1 MKQMNTLGSI
11 ALCEICA
18 SVDFVELWQK
28 DGENYQ
34 RCINCGLV
42 RIFPQP
48 SDERLTRIYDEDYAC
63 IWGKDEQEIVF
74 KYLKHKLGL
83 LVLRPLLDFV
93 QRERGEKERGNL
105 LDIGAGSGMLM
116 ETAAELGYEA
126 YGVECGGAS
135 IKNLQRKFGRD
146 RIFAGWLE
154 AVDFESLGKT
164 DFFDAITMV
173 DVLEHS
179 RNPNLILDVANK
191 LLKTEGIVSCYVP
204 TTSSLA
210 AKLMGKRWDS
220 YCTMHTFSFSNENLR
235 TLFIQ
240 HGFDILSI
248 DSAPRFLTIEY
259 ARLVARHLLHGGIV
273 EKLLPVL
280 DIVPRF
286 LARIILPVYCGQVLI
301 IARKTRNLPV
311 EAHQTNMR

>member
-1 MKQMNTLGSI
+1 MKRVNTLK
-11 ALCEICA
+11 LMVPCEICA
-18 SVDFVELWQK
+18 NTNFVELWQK

-63 IWGKDEQEIVF
+63 IWGKDEQEMIF
-74 KYLKHKLGL
+74 KHLKRKLSL
-83 LVLRPLLDFV
+83 LVLRPLSKFV
-93 QRERGEKERGNL
+93 RRGRL

-116 ETAAELGYEA
+116 ETAAELEYET
-126 YGVECGGAS
+126 YGVEGGETS
-135 IKNLQRKFGRD
+135 VKNLQRKFGRD
-146 RIFAGWLE
+146 RVFGGWLE
-154 AVDFESLGKT
+154 AMDFESFGKT
-164 DFFDAITMV
+164 DFFDVITMV

-179 RNPNLILDVANK
+179 RDPNLTLDIANK
-191 LLKTEGIVSCYVP
+191 LLKAGGIVSCYIP

-235 TLFIQ
+235 VLFSQ
-240 HGFDILSI
+240 HGFDVLSI
-248 DSAPRFLTIEY
+248 NTAPRFLTVEY
-259 ARLVARHLLHGGIV
+259 ARLFARHLLHGGMV

-280 DIVPRF
+280 DLVPGF
-286 LARIILPVYCGQVLI
+286 LARIVFPVYCGQVLM
-301 IARKTRNLPV
+301 IARKARNSSADALKW
-311 EAHQTNMR
+311 RKK